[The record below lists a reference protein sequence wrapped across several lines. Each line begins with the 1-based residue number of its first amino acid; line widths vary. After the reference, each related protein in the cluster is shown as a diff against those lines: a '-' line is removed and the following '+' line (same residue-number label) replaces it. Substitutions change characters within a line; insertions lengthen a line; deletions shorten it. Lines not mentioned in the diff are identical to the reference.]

1 MMSTGDSVP
10 TAAAARTHRIGGLT
24 IEQYAEAS
32 VARERELDGAG
43 ILLTRSGLHGRAE
56 DVWPRLSAHASRY
69 GVPLTIGDLS
79 RTNRIP
85 EWDKLIASSR
95 HALVAWKD
103 AYARALVRAHGIDP
117 DTIEGRARVEILKR
131 SDEIFTNPLL
141 PLERRRSG
149 LTGLAA
155 RSTDSR
161 GKPIEPSAIVEPASD
176 RMDPVVFPGEKLARV
191 SDFVRVELA
200 MRTEDLAD
208 VLDREEID
216 EDRFEALQ
224 LKWAQLLR
232 KDRWLAEKHRA
243 LLDHA
248 RASTPTPPPFER
260 VPVPFTP
267 PPMRPDPVKAAAELH
282 TDPVVFPGE
291 KLSKLSDFVR
301 LARAARDNGFLG
313 VLHREAI
320 HPTYYAHMCKRFDVA
335 CKADAVLDAAYR
347 AMLESS

>member
-1 MMSTGDSVP
+1 MMSSTGDSVP
-10 TAAAARTHRIGGLT
+10 RAAAAQTHRIGGLT
-24 IEQYAEAS
+24 IEQYAEAC
-32 VARERELDGAG
+32 VARERELDAAG
-43 ILLTRSGLHGRAE
+43 ILLTRSGIHGRAE
-56 DVWPRLSAHASRY
+56 DVWPRLSAHAARY

-85 EWDKLIASSR
+85 EWDELIATSR

-131 SDEIFTNPLL
+131 SDEIFMNPLV

-155 RSTDSR
+155 RSTDNR
-161 GKPIEPSAIVEPASD
+161 AKALEPSAVVEPASD

-191 SDFVRVELA
+191 SDFVRIELA
-200 MRTEDLAD
+200 MRNEDLAD
-208 VLDREEID
+208 ILDREEID
-216 EDRFEALQ
+216 PKRFEALQ

-232 KDRWLAEKHRA
+232 KDAWLAEKHRV
-243 LLDHA
+243 LLERA
-248 RASTPTPPPFER
+248 RAGAPAPLAR

-267 PPMRPDPVKAAAELH
+267 PPMRPEPADATAELRG
-282 TDPVVFPGE
+282 DPVVFPGE

-301 LARAARDNGFLG
+301 LALAARENGFLG
-313 VLHREAI
+313 VLHREGI
-320 HPTYYAHMCKRFDVA
+320 HPSYYAHMCKRFDA
-335 CKADAVLDAAYR
+335 ARKADAVLDRAYR
-347 AMLESS
+347 AMMESS